1 MNKEKVPIKLSTL
14 LIVYLTGF
22 AVILSGVLILFFSYK
37 GQNTETSMLIEFGN
51 TTSKYF
57 ALDCTGPL
65 LYGDYGELNKRIR
78 EYAALADI
86 ESVSVTNSEN
96 VVVAS
101 SDKVLI
107 GKEYPEKTPG
117 SPAADTGNNLN
128 LVQTVQQNGRLLGY
142 LYFNLSKER
151 VIDSMRKLVRSWIM
165 FSLVIILIM
174 ISLASI
180 GVRRV
185 TSFSRDILKVTRK
198 ISCGDYTEKARG
210 GGFLESEFVA
220 SAINTMERAI
230 EEREKT
236 LARTNSMLESIMN
249 SSPEI
254 SIWSVDWDYCY
265 TFFNQTHKQSMKRV
279 WGVDI
284 ELGKC
289 ILDYV
294 HDKYDIKSY
303 RGYVKKRYDEVLS
316 GKNFNLVEKHFLPD
330 GTPLY
335 TASYSSPIYNE
346 KKEIT
351 GLTIFAS
358 DITKRKIAE
367 EKTEQS
373 LREKEILLKEIHHRV
388 KNNLQVVSS
397 LLNLQLGRV
406 QCRENREAF
415 TESINRIDSIAMIHE
430 RLYSGQDLGRIDMK
444 AYLED
449 LFDSIQTT
457 FVLKRPVKLVSN
469 MDSVYLNMDQA
480 VPLGLICNEV
490 FTNSFKYAFKKTE
503 NPVIEVT
510 MKKEDDGFHTLEIK
524 DNGSGFGKSVDL
536 EKSETLGIVLIKAL
550 TSQLAGISTFSGEK
564 EGTVFSFRFPAADS
578 T

>member
-37 GQNTETSMLIEFGN
+37 EQSTETSMLIEFGN
-51 TTSKYF
+51 ATTKYF

-117 SPAADTGNNLN
+117 SLAADTGNNLN

-210 GGFLESEFVA
+210 GAFS
-220 SAINTMERAI
+220 
-230 EEREKT
+230 
-236 LARTNSMLESIMN
+236 
-249 SSPEI
+249 
-254 SIWSVDWDYCY
+254 
-265 TFFNQTHKQSMKRV
+265 RV
-279 WGVDI
+279 
-284 ELGKC
+284 
-289 ILDYV
+289 
-294 HDKYDIKSY
+294 
-303 RGYVKKRYDEVLS
+303 
-316 GKNFNLVEKHFLPD
+316 NL
-330 GTPLY
+330 
-335 TASYSSPIYNE
+335 
-346 KKEIT
+346 
-351 GLTIFAS
+351 
-358 DITKRKIAE
+358 
-367 EKTEQS
+367 
-373 LREKEILLKEIHHRV
+373 LL
-388 KNNLQVVSS
+388 LQ
-397 LLNLQLGRV
+397 
-406 QCRENREAF
+406 
-415 TESINRIDSIAMIHE
+415 
-430 RLYSGQDLGRIDMK
+430 
-444 AYLED
+444 
-449 LFDSIQTT
+449 
-457 FVLKRPVKLVSN
+457 
-469 MDSVYLNMDQA
+469 
-480 VPLGLICNEV
+480 
-490 FTNSFKYAFKKTE
+490 
-503 NPVIEVT
+503 
-510 MKKEDDGFHTLEIK
+510 
-524 DNGSGFGKSVDL
+524 
-536 EKSETLGIVLIKAL
+536 
-550 TSQLAGISTFSGEK
+550 
-564 EGTVFSFRFPAADS
+564 
-578 T
+578 